1 MGYHSIPGFHG
12 ENMRSL
18 LVLIC
23 ITSVSV
29 AAPFGLGDI
38 VNGIADAVSGNSDYD
53 SPPYTV
59 ERTFN
64 VGSDSFEERNYEG
77 GKNWACTKRIINSE
91 NSDRG
96 MFMKLFGY
104 ISGANIGENEIK
116 MTVPVSMKM
125 TGNKN
130 SFEWFEEAKA
140 LDDMI
145 ATKGLQVNN
154 EHFYANGYN
163 SPMQFWN
170 RRNEVWKVKL

>member
-1 MGYHSIPGFHG
+1 
-12 ENMRSL
+12 
-18 LVLIC
+18 
-23 ITSVSV
+23 
-29 AAPFGLGDI
+29 
-38 VNGIADAVSGNSDYD
+38 
-53 SPPYTV
+53 
-59 ERTFN
+59 
-64 VGSDSFEERNYEG
+64 
-77 GKNWACTKRIINSE
+77 
-91 NSDRG
+91 

-104 ISGANIGENEIK
+104 ISGANVGENEIK

-125 TGNKN
+125 RGNKN
-130 SFEWFEEAKA
+130 SFEKEMCFYLDNEHQSNPPQPTNRDVYIVNRPAMNVYTRFVNVHLSYLNHYFKLHKIIFNKRNDLFSRRQGGYMNNDEWFEEAKA